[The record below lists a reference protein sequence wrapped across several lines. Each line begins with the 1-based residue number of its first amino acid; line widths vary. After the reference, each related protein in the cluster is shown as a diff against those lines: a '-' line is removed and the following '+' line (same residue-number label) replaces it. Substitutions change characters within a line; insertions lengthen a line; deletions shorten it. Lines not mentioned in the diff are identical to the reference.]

1 MKINLIERKPNV
13 RCVFVY
19 LCFYSIGSDH
29 HQPISIACKFAV
41 FRQFLSFCLII
52 CRFLRAS
59 FLQNA
64 TWDQIFHGMS
74 NGFQHIRIHRKGSFP
89 CHSERKKMY
98 HKNRIKSRFDLKI
111 EPLSAHSAVH
121 ANQKHQKKKI
131 RVSKPVYSI
140 SFLIRFFPLVYKLT
154 YRASEPSDTQKTD
167 KTTISILFILI
178 AKPKKKKK
186 HTYKRTHIN
195 QISWCFITHTKYVIQ
210 LYQV

>member
-89 CHSERKKMY
+89 CHSERKKNVSQEPNKIQVRL
-98 HKNRIKSRFDLKI
+98 KNWTAIGTQC
-111 EPLSAHSAVH
+111 SARES
-121 ANQKHQKKKI
+121 KTSKKKDTRQQTGLLYLI
-131 RVSKPVYSI
+131 FD
-140 SFLIRFFPLVYKLT
+140 SFFSPRI
-154 YRASEPSDTQKTD
+154 
-167 KTTISILFILI
+167 
-178 AKPKKKKK
+178 
-186 HTYKRTHIN
+186 
-195 QISWCFITHTKYVIQ
+195 
-210 LYQV
+210 